1 MSMDAVMVSPIEMID
16 LMLEH
21 GEDIYETALN
31 IGIQDESEM
40 NERRWRQG
48 DLVLRVA
55 KQYGDSIVVKFA
67 TALNVNTST
76 LKQRRTM
83 SSFYSNSD
91 TRVSYPNVGYSHYRE
106 AMRLGDVDLAVAA
119 LEHASENDMPVWEFA
134 KYINLLLGK
143 EPEPSKNIPG
153 EISDVYK
160 RDGVGVVEILIAL
173 DDMEYIK
180 SGSMV
185 NLKPKE

>member
-1 MSMDAVMVSPIEMID
+1 METVMVAPIELID
-16 LMLEH
+16 RMLEQ
-21 GEDIYETALN
+21 GEDIYEAAVS
-31 IGIQDESEM
+31 IGIQ
-40 NERRWRQG
+40 NENELTVQRWLQG

-55 KQYGDSIVVKFA
+55 KQYGEGIVVKFA

-83 SSFYSNSD
+83 SHFYEKD
-91 TRVSYPNVGYSHYRE
+91 TRYLFDDLGYSHFRE
-106 AMRLGDVDLAVAA
+106 AMRLGDMDSAVEA
-119 LEHASENDMPVWEFA
+119 LRHASENDMPVWEFA
-134 KYINLLLGK
+134 KYIDLKLGK
-143 EPEPSKNIPG
+143 EKEPAPNIPG

-173 DDMEYIK
+173 DDMAYIK

-185 NLKPKE
+185 NLKPKEL